1 MLKIV
6 KKQMTTLSFVDK
18 MKTVSFQ
25 IECLL
30 FEKVTKKNIEQLRE
44 YLRLVCSQ
52 AVTTKSYF

>member
-25 IECLL
+25 IACLL
-30 FEKVTKKNIEQLRE
+30 FEKVTKQNTEQL
-44 YLRLVCSQ
+44 Q
-52 AVTTKSYF
+52 NI